1 MHKRSFVLLRPWCC
15 PHHSLLIKRSL
26 TLTSATWDHS
36 TNLAAESFDSTAV
49 VNLLATAS
57 ATSEIRGG
65 ELPWRGAK
73 KKLERERNWEL
84 QIIEGRK
91 FVWAR

>member
-1 MHKRSFVLLRPWCC
+1 M
-15 PHHSLLIKRSL
+15 
-26 TLTSATWDHS
+26 TSATWDHS
-36 TNLAAESFDSTAV
+36 TNLATESFDSTAV

-73 KKLERERNWEL
+73 KKIGEREKLRITNHW
-84 QIIEGRK
+84 R
-91 FVWAR
+91 